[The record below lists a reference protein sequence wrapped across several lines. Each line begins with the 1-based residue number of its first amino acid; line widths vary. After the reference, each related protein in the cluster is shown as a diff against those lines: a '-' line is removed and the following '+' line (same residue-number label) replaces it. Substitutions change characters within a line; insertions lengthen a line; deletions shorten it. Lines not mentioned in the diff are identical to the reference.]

1 VRAPRR
7 PSILAPALAAA
18 ALVSASPAHAAGGW
32 TVRAPAG
39 GLRATVAP
47 AGDGT
52 AELVV
57 RRGSRVLLR
66 APLGLRTARGDL
78 SRGLRPRGAS
88 PPRPVVE
95 RYTTVAGKRRRHRSA
110 LVRRT
115 IAFSGGD
122 GARLLV
128 DLRVAADGVA
138 FRYRLPERRPHRV
151 LAEATAFDLPP
162 RARTWMSAYQEDDP
176 PQRDP
181 SSTLVFYEAPRTEQA
196 ARDLRGDYVYPAL
209 AELGGGEH
217 VLLTESALD
226 GGYAGTHLRAEDGGR
241 LRVVPPRP
249 DGRIATRGPL
259 TTPWRVAVVG
269 SLRAVVASD
278 LVQDVAAPSR
288 VADTGWIRP
297 GSVAWSWN
305 ADVASPRSPRRQR
318 AYVRYAA
325 RQGWPYVLVDEG
337 WSARWMPGLVRY
349 AQRRGVRVF
358 LWTRFSSLRSR
369 AVREASFAR
378 WRRWGIAGV
387 KIDFTLCDC
396 QRRMRW
402 FADVLRRTARHRLM
416 LNFHGTTVPRGI
428 ERTWPHVLTVEAVQ
442 GGEWYGAFTR
452 LKVPGVPLAP
462 ASLVTLPFT
471 RNVVGSMD
479 FTPVLFSARNRAT
492 SDGFELATAVV
503 YESGLQHWADGIA
516 GYRRRPLAER
526 VLARVP
532 VAWDETRLVAGRPG
546 REAVLARRRGRT
558 WWVGAISATRARSS
572 RIRLGFLG
580 PGPWRAWIVGDRRGG
595 GLASR
600 SARVRR
606 GDRLPVRLAAN
617 GGYVARLVPAER
629 RLRPRGGAAPRR
641 RAA

>member
-1 VRAPRR
+1 V
-7 PSILAPALAAA
+7 PSPSALVAPALAAA
-18 ALVSASPAHAAGGW
+18 ALAVAPADAAEQW

-39 GLRATVAP
+39 GLRASVALTADGVPALTV
-47 AGDGT
+47 
-52 AELVV
+52 L
-57 RRGSRVLLR
+57 RGSRVLLR
-66 APLGLRTARGDL
+66 APLGLRTARADL
-78 SRGLRPRGAS
+78 GRGLRASGAS
-88 PPRPVVE
+88 RPRPVAE
-95 RYTTVAGKRRRHRSA
+95 RYATVAGKRRRHRST

-115 IAFSGGD
+115 LAFTGGG

-128 DLRVAADGVA
+128 DLRVADDGVA
-138 FRYRLPERRPHRV
+138 FRYRLPERRRHRV
-151 LAEATAFDLPP
+151 LAEASAFDVPP

-176 PQRDP
+176 PQRNP

-196 ARDLRGDYVYPAL
+196 ARDLRGEYVYPAL
-209 AELGGGEH
+209 AELGGGEYA
-217 VLLTESALD
+217 LLTESALD

-269 SLRAVVASD
+269 DLRTVVASD
-278 LVQDVAAPSR
+278 LVHDVAPPSR
-288 VADTGWIRP
+288 VRDTGWIRP

-305 ADVASPRSPRRQR
+305 ADVASPRSPARQR
-318 AYVRYAA
+318 AYVRYAS
-325 RQGWPYVLVDEG
+325 RQRWPYVLVDEG
-337 WSARWMPGLVRY
+337 WSARWMPRLVRY

-378 WRRWGIAGV
+378 WRRWGVAGV

-402 FADVLRRTARHRLM
+402 LGDVLRRTARHRLM
-416 LNFHGTTVPRGI
+416 LNLHGTTVPRGI

-452 LKVPGVPLAP
+452 LRIPGVPLAP
-462 ASLVTLPFT
+462 SSLVTLPFT

-492 SDGFELATAVV
+492 SAGFELATAVV

-532 VAWDETRLVAGRPG
+532 VAWDETRLLAGRPG
-546 REAVLARRRGRT
+546 RDAVVARRRGHA
-558 WWVGAISATRARSS
+558 WWVGAISATGARTSRVPLAFLGRGTWRAR
-572 RIRLGFLG
+572 LV
-580 PGPWRAWIVGDRRGG
+580 ADRRGG
-595 GLASR
+595 GLV
-600 SARVRR
+600 ARTAHVLR
-606 GDRLPVRLAAN
+606 GERLAVRLAAN
-617 GGYVARLVPAER
+617 GGYVVRLVRAGT
-629 RLRPRGGAAPRR
+629 GG
-641 RAA
+641 RA

>member
-1 VRAPRR
+1 MAG
-7 PSILAPALAAA
+7 
-18 ALVSASPAHAAGGW
+18 PAHAAERW

-39 GLRATVAP
+39 GLRATVTL

-52 AELVV
+52 AGLAV

-78 SRGLRPRGAS
+78 ARGLRATGAS
-88 PPRPVVE
+88 RARPVVE
-95 RYTTVAGKRRRHRSA
+95 RYLTVAGKRRRHRSA

-115 IAFSGGD
+115 LAFAAPDRS
-122 GARLLV
+122 RLLV

-138 FRYRLPERRPHRV
+138 FRYRLPERRAHRV
-151 LAEATAFDLPP
+151 LAEATAFDVPP
-162 RARTWMSAYQEDDP
+162 RARTWMSTYQEDDP
-176 PQRDP
+176 PQRNP
-181 SSTLVFYEAPRTEQA
+181 SSTLVYYEAPRTEQA

-209 AELGGGEH
+209 AALAGGDYA
-217 VLLTESALD
+217 LLTESDLD

-269 SLRAVVASD
+269 DLRTVVASD

-288 VADTGWIRP
+288 IARTRWIRP

-305 ADVASPRSPRRQR
+305 ADVTSPRSLARQR

-325 RQGWPYVLVDEG
+325 RRGWPYVLVDEG

-349 AQRRGVRVF
+349 AARRGVRVF

-378 WRRWGIAGV
+378 WKRWGVAGV

-402 FADVLRRTARHRLM
+402 FDDVLRQTARHRLM
-416 LNFHGTTVPRGI
+416 LNFHGTTLPRGI

-442 GGEWYGAFTR
+442 GGEWYGAFAR
-452 LKVPGVPLAP
+452 LDVPGVPLAP
-462 ASLVTLPFT
+462 SSLVTLPFT

-492 SDGFELATAVV
+492 SEGFELATAVV

-526 VLARVP
+526 VLSRVP
-532 VAWDETRLVAGRPG
+532 VAWDETRLLAGRPG
-546 REAVLARRRGRT
+546 RDAVVARRRGRA
-558 WWVGAISATRARSS
+558 WWVGAISATGARTS
-572 RIRLGFLG
+572 RVPLAFLG
-580 PGPWRAWIVGDRRGG
+580 PGTWRARIVADRRGG
-595 GLASR
+595 GLE
-600 SARVRR
+600 ARTAHVRR
-606 GDRLPVRLAAN
+606 GDRLAVRLAAS
-617 GGYVARLVPAER
+617 GGYVVRLARAS
-629 RLRPRGGAAPRR
+629 GK
-641 RAA
+641 RAGVG